1 MANKKYSI
9 TLNGVA
15 HEVVIAPQGSD
26 DYAVTV
32 DGELF
37 NVTATT
43 LSLED
48 ISNHIVG
55 LSENSFVY
63 TGEEIRPT
71 VLTDGTV
78 TEGID
83 YNLIYSN
90 NIEVGT
96 GTVSVIGNG
105 NYEGT
110 VSLSFSITSSEE
122 VTETP
127 VEEDNTSTDTSSGTS
142 TEEPVVSD
150 DENVTVKENEET
162 VTESTESTVEE
173 SPVVNDDENVTVEEN
188 LEENS
193 NEEAVTTESTESTT
207 EESSVISDDE
217 DENVTVEENSNEESV
232 VKEEVATESEE
243 STVEEASK

>member
-1 MANKKYSI
+1 MSNKKYSI

-83 YNLIYSN
+83 YNVIYSN

-122 VTETP
+122 VVETAN
-127 VEEDNTSTDTSSGTS
+127 EEENTSTNMLFDAS

-150 DENVTVKENEET
+150 DE
-162 VTESTESTVEE
+162 
-173 SPVVNDDENVTVEEN
+173 PVNVEEN

-193 NEEAVTTESTESTT
+193 NEESVVEEVVAEST
-207 EESSVISDDE
+207 
-217 DENVTVEENSNEESV
+217 
-232 VKEEVATESEE
+232 E

>member
-1 MANKKYSI
+1 MSNKKYSI

-26 DYAVTV
+26 NYAVTV

-83 YNLIYSN
+83 YNVIYSN

-96 GTVSVIGNG
+96 GTVSVIGDR

-150 DENVTVKENEET
+150 DKNVTVEENET

-173 SPVVNDDENVTVEEN
+173 SPVVNDDKNVTVEEN

-193 NEEAVTTESTESTT
+193 NKESVVEEVITESTESTV
-207 EESSVISDDE
+207 EESSKE
-217 DENVTVEENSNEESV
+217 GNSNLRI
-232 VKEEVATESEE
+232 KTFI
-243 STVEEASK
+243 

>member
-1 MANKKYSI
+1 MSNKKYSI

-43 LSLED
+43 LSLEN
-48 ISNHIVG
+48 ISNHILG

-83 YNLIYSN
+83 YNIVYSN

-110 VSLSFSITSSEE
+110 ISLSFSITSSEE

-127 VEEDNTSTDTSSGTS
+127 VEEDNASTDTSSDTS
-142 TEEPVVSD
+142 TEESSVISD
-150 DENVTVKENEET
+150 DE
-162 VTESTESTVEE
+162 
-173 SPVVNDDENVTVEEN
+173 PVTVEEN

-193 NEEAVTTESTESTT
+193 NEESVDGEVITEST
-207 EESSVISDDE
+207 
-217 DENVTVEENSNEESV
+217 
-232 VKEEVATESEE
+232 E

>member
-1 MANKKYSI
+1 MSNKKYSI

-26 DYAVTV
+26 NYAVTV

-43 LSLED
+43 LPLED

-78 TEGID
+78 NEGID
-83 YNLIYSN
+83 YNVIYSN

-96 GTVSVIGNG
+96 GTVSVIGDG

-127 VEEDNTSTDTSSGTS
+127 PEENNTSTDTSSDTS
-142 TEEPVVSD
+142 TEESSIVSD
-150 DENVTVKENEET
+150 DEPVTVEENLEETSNEE

-173 SPVVNDDENVTVEEN
+173 ESVVSDDDPVTVEEN

-193 NEEAVTTESTESTT
+193 NEESAVEEEVVNEST
-207 EESSVISDDE
+207 
-217 DENVTVEENSNEESV
+217 
-232 VKEEVATESEE
+232 E

>member
-1 MANKKYSI
+1 MSNKKYSI

-26 DYAVTV
+26 NYAVTV

-43 LSLED
+43 LPLEN
-48 ISNHIVG
+48 ISSHIVG

-83 YNLIYSN
+83 YNVIYSN

-122 VTETP
+122 VTKTP
-127 VEEDNTSTDTSSGTS
+127 PEENNTSTDTSSDTS
-142 TEEPVVSD
+142 TEESSIVSD
-150 DENVTVKENEET
+150 DE
-162 VTESTESTVEE
+162 
-173 SPVVNDDENVTVEEN
+173 PVTVEEN
-188 LEENS
+188 LEESS
-193 NEEAVTTESTESTT
+193 NEKEVTESTESTT
-207 EESSVISDDE
+207 
-217 DENVTVEENSNEESV
+217 
-232 VKEEVATESEE
+232 
-243 STVEEASK
+243 VEEASK

>member
-1 MANKKYSI
+1 MSNKKYSI

-26 DYAVTV
+26 NYAVTV

-43 LSLED
+43 LPLEN

-55 LSENSFVY
+55 LTENSFVY

-83 YNLIYSN
+83 YNVIYSN

-96 GTVSVIGNG
+96 GTVSVIGDR

-127 VEEDNTSTDTSSGTS
+127 HEEDNTSTDTSSDTS
-142 TEEPVVSD
+142 TEESSIVSD
-150 DENVTVKENEET
+150 DEPVTVEENLEETSNEEV
-162 VTESTESTVEE
+162 VTESTESTV
-173 SPVVNDDENVTVEEN
+173 
-188 LEENS
+188 
-193 NEEAVTTESTESTT
+193 
-207 EESSVISDDE
+207 
-217 DENVTVEENSNEESV
+217 
-232 VKEEVATESEE
+232 K
-243 STVEEASK
+243 EASK

>member
-37 NVTATT
+37 NITATT

-63 TGEEIRPT
+63 TGGEIRPT
-71 VLTDGTV
+71 ELTDGTI

-83 YNLIYSN
+83 YNVTYSN

-96 GTVSVIGNG
+96 GTVSIIGDG

-127 VEEDNTSTDTSSGTS
+127 PEENNTSTDTSSDTS
-142 TEEPVVSD
+142 TEESSVISD
-150 DENVTVKENEET
+150 DE
-162 VTESTESTVEE
+162 
-173 SPVVNDDENVTVEEN
+173 PVTVEEN

-193 NEEAVTTESTESTT
+193 NEE
-207 EESSVISDDE
+207 
-217 DENVTVEENSNEESV
+217 SV
-232 VKEEVATESEE
+232 VEEVATESEE

>member
-1 MANKKYSI
+1 MSNKKYSI

-26 DYAVTV
+26 NYAVTV

-43 LSLED
+43 LPLEN

-71 VLTDGTV
+71 VLTDGTI

-83 YNLIYSN
+83 YNIIYSN

-96 GTVSVIGNG
+96 GAVSVIGDG

-127 VEEDNTSTDTSSGTS
+127 PEENNTSTDTSSGTS

-150 DENVTVKENEET
+150 DENVTAKENEET
-162 VTESTESTVEE
+162 VTESTESKVEE
-173 SPVVNDDENVTVEEN
+173 SPVVNDDENITVEEN

-193 NEEAVTTESTESTT
+193 NKEAVTTESTESTT

-217 DENVTVEENSNEESV
+217 PVTVKENEETV
-232 VKEEVATESEE
+232 NESTE

>member
-1 MANKKYSI
+1 MSNKKYSI

-26 DYAVTV
+26 NYAVTV

-37 NVTATT
+37 NVAATT

-48 ISNHIVG
+48 IVNHVLG
-55 LSENSFVY
+55 LSENSFEY

-71 VLTDGTV
+71 VLTDGTI

-83 YNLIYSN
+83 YNVVYSN

-96 GTVSVIGNG
+96 GTVTVIGDG

-122 VTETP
+122 IVETP
-127 VEEDNTSTDTSSGTS
+127 AEEDNTPTDTLSDAS
-142 TEEPVVSD
+142 TEESVVSD
-150 DENVTVKENEET
+150 DEPITVVENLEKSSNEESIVEEV
-162 VTESTESTVEE
+162 VTESTESTMEK
-173 SPVVNDDENVTVEEN
+173 
-188 LEENS
+188 
-193 NEEAVTTESTESTT
+193 A
-207 EESSVISDDE
+207 
-217 DENVTVEENSNEESV
+217 
-232 VKEEVATESEE
+232 SE
-243 STVEEASK
+243 

>member
-1 MANKKYSI
+1 MSNKKYSI

-15 HEVVIAPQGSD
+15 HEVIIAPQGSD
-26 DYAVTV
+26 NYAVTV

-83 YNLIYSN
+83 YNVIYSN

-96 GTVSVIGNG
+96 GTVSVIGDG

-150 DENVTVKENEET
+150 DENVTVEENET
-162 VTESTESTVEE
+162 VTESTESTVEKE
-173 SPVVNDDENVTVEEN
+173 SVVSDDETINV
-188 LEENS
+188 EENS
-193 NEEAVTTESTESTT
+193 NEEVVTESTESTVK
-207 EESSVISDDE
+207 EEEPAVSDN
-217 DENVTVEENSNEESV
+217 ENITVEENSNEESV
-232 VKEEVATESEE
+232 AEEVVTESTE
-243 STVEEASK
+243 STTKESSK

>member
-26 DYAVTV
+26 NYAVTV

-43 LSLED
+43 LPLEN
-48 ISNHIVG
+48 ISNHILG

-71 VLTDGTV
+71 VLTDGTI

-83 YNLIYSN
+83 YNVTYSN

-96 GTVSVIGNG
+96 GNVSIIGDG

-110 VSLSFSITSSEE
+110 VNLDFTITSPEV
-122 VTETP
+122 VTETTT
-127 VEEDNTSTDTSSGTS
+127 EENNTSTDMTSGTS
-142 TEEPVVSD
+142 TEESVVSD
-150 DENVTVKENEET
+150 DEPPVTVEETSNEEVAT
-162 VTESTESTVEE
+162 ESTEPVVEENSNKEPVTEEVVTESTESTVEE
-173 SPVVNDDENVTVEEN
+173 
-188 LEENS
+188 
-193 NEEAVTTESTESTT
+193 
-207 EESSVISDDE
+207 
-217 DENVTVEENSNEESV
+217 
-232 VKEEVATESEE
+232 
-243 STVEEASK
+243 ASK

>member
-1 MANKKYSI
+1 MSNKKYSI

-15 HEVVIAPQGSD
+15 HEVIIAPHGSD
-26 DYAVTV
+26 NYAVTV

-71 VLTDGTV
+71 VLTDGTI

-83 YNLIYSN
+83 YNVTYSN

-122 VTETP
+122 VTKTP
-127 VEEDNTSTDTSSGTS
+127 PEENNTSTDTSSDTS
-142 TEEPVVSD
+142 TEESSIVSD
-150 DENVTVKENEET
+150 DEPVTVKENLEDNSNEEV

-173 SPVVNDDENVTVEEN
+173 
-188 LEENS
+188 
-193 NEEAVTTESTESTT
+193 
-207 EESSVISDDE
+207 
-217 DENVTVEENSNEESV
+217 
-232 VKEEVATESEE
+232 
-243 STVEEASK
+243 ASK

>member
-1 MANKKYSI
+1 MSNKKYSI

-15 HEVVIAPQGSD
+15 HEVIIAPQGSD

-43 LSLED
+43 LSLEN

-96 GTVSVIGNG
+96 GTVSVIGDG

-127 VEEDNTSTDTSSGTS
+127 VEEDNASTDTSSDTS
-142 TEEPVVSD
+142 TEESAVSNDENINVEENSKEEVTTESTESTVEESTVVSD
-150 DENVTVKENEET
+150 DDPVTVKENLEENSNEESVVEEEV

-173 SPVVNDDENVTVEEN
+173 
-188 LEENS
+188 
-193 NEEAVTTESTESTT
+193 
-207 EESSVISDDE
+207 
-217 DENVTVEENSNEESV
+217 
-232 VKEEVATESEE
+232 
-243 STVEEASK
+243 ASK

>member
-1 MANKKYSI
+1 MSNKKYSI

-26 DYAVTV
+26 NYAVTV

-43 LSLED
+43 LPLEN

-127 VEEDNTSTDTSSGTS
+127 PEENNTSTDTSSDTS

-173 SPVVNDDENVTVEEN
+173 SHVVNDDENVTVEEN

-207 EESSVISDDE
+207 KESS
-217 DENVTVEENSNEESV
+217 
-232 VKEEVATESEE
+232 K
-243 STVEEASK
+243 

>member
-1 MANKKYSI
+1 MSNKKYSI

-55 LSENSFVY
+55 LSKNSFVY

-110 VSLSFSITSSEE
+110 ISLSFSITSSEE
-122 VTETP
+122 VAETTP
-127 VEEDNTSTDTSSGTS
+127 EEDNASTDMISDTS
-142 TEEPVVSD
+142 TEDSSVISD
-150 DENVTVKENEET
+150 DEPVTVEENLKETSNEEV

-173 SPVVNDDENVTVEEN
+173 
-188 LEENS
+188 
-193 NEEAVTTESTESTT
+193 
-207 EESSVISDDE
+207 
-217 DENVTVEENSNEESV
+217 
-232 VKEEVATESEE
+232 
-243 STVEEASK
+243 ASK

>member
-1 MANKKYSI
+1 MSNKKYSI

-26 DYAVTV
+26 NYAVTV

-43 LSLED
+43 LPLEN

-83 YNLIYSN
+83 YNVIYSN

-127 VEEDNTSTDTSSGTS
+127 PEQDNASTDTPSDAS
-142 TEEPVVSD
+142 TEDSPVLCDDEPV
-150 DENVTVKENEET
+150 TVEETSNEESV

-173 SPVVNDDENVTVEEN
+173 
-188 LEENS
+188 
-193 NEEAVTTESTESTT
+193 
-207 EESSVISDDE
+207 
-217 DENVTVEENSNEESV
+217 
-232 VKEEVATESEE
+232 
-243 STVEEASK
+243 ASK

>member
-1 MANKKYSI
+1 MSNKKYSI

-83 YNLIYSN
+83 YNVIYSN
-90 NIEVGT
+90 NIEVGI

-150 DENVTVKENEET
+150 DENVIA
-162 VTESTESTVEE
+162 
-173 SPVVNDDENVTVEEN
+173 EEN

-193 NEEAVTTESTESTT
+193 NEEVVTESTESTVK
-207 EESSVISDDE
+207 EEEPAVSDN
-217 DENVTVEENSNEESV
+217 ENITVEENSNEESV
-232 VKEEVATESEE
+232 AEEVVTESTE
-243 STVEEASK
+243 STTKESSK

>member
-1 MANKKYSI
+1 MSNKKYSI

-26 DYAVTV
+26 NYAVTV

-43 LSLED
+43 LPLEN

-96 GTVSVIGNG
+96 GTVSVIGDG

-127 VEEDNTSTDTSSGTS
+127 PEQDNASTDTSSDTS
-142 TEEPVVSD
+142 TEESPVLSD
-150 DENVTVKENEET
+150 DEPVTVEETSNEEVVTESEESTVEEKPVENVTVKENEEET
-162 VTESTESTVEE
+162 VNESTESTVEE
-173 SPVVNDDENVTVEEN
+173 
-188 LEENS
+188 
-193 NEEAVTTESTESTT
+193 
-207 EESSVISDDE
+207 
-217 DENVTVEENSNEESV
+217 
-232 VKEEVATESEE
+232 
-243 STVEEASK
+243 ASK

>member
-1 MANKKYSI
+1 MSNKKYSI

-43 LSLED
+43 LSLEN

-71 VLTDGTV
+71 VLTDGTI

-83 YNLIYSN
+83 YNVIYSN

-96 GTVSVIGNG
+96 GTVSVIGDG

-127 VEEDNTSTDTSSGTS
+127 VEEDNASIDTVSDTS
-142 TEEPVVSD
+142 TEESSVVSN
-150 DENVTVKENEET
+150 DETINVEENSNEEV

-173 SPVVNDDENVTVEEN
+173 
-188 LEENS
+188 
-193 NEEAVTTESTESTT
+193 
-207 EESSVISDDE
+207 
-217 DENVTVEENSNEESV
+217 
-232 VKEEVATESEE
+232 
-243 STVEEASK
+243 ASK